1 MPVQP
6 AADEASPPPLQGS
19 VLYIEDVELNYLVVE
34 GILARHPGVALR
46 RATTGAEG
54 VRLVRGE
61 LPDFVLLDMHLPDMS
76 GLDVI
81 RLLSEIIAE
90 RQLRITILT
99 GDKLTTDV
107 IKAMSLG
114 AYEYMVKPVNAALL
128 EAGLRRALTGKHA
141 SAANSLPRERG

>member
-6 AADEASPPPLQGS
+6 AADEASAPPLQGS

-34 GILARHPGVALR
+34 GILDRHPGVTLR
-46 RATTGAEG
+46 RAASGAEG
-54 VRLVRGE
+54 VRLVRSE
-61 LPDFVLLDMHLPDMS
+61 RPDFVLLDMHLPDMS

-81 RLLSEIIAE
+81 RLLSETIAE
-90 RQLRITILT
+90 RELRITILT

-128 EAGLRRALTGKHA
+128 EAGLRRALTGKRA
-141 SAANSLPRERG
+141 NAANSLPRGRG

>member
-6 AADEASPPPLQGS
+6 AADEASPPPLHGS
-19 VLYIEDVELNYLVVE
+19 VLYIEDVDLNYLVVE

-81 RLLSEIIAE
+81 RLLSETIAE

-128 EAGLRRALTGKHA
+128 EAGLRRALSGKRA
-141 SAANSLPRERG
+141 SQAHTLPGRL